1 MTGSSPHIRL
11 SITPMAPEDI
21 PAVVEIE
28 RNSNLEPWTAESF
41 REELGRP
48 RSVVLV
54 ARAAPS
60 RNPGEGT
67 EEDASPVVG
76 YVCFWCVADEVQIL
90 NIAVAPTHRRMGIGG
105 RLLHDSLQW
114 GRKNKARFAVLEV
127 RRSNT
132 AARMLYER
140 AGFRKV
146 GERPDYYGVV
156 KEPALLMELEM
167 IDERWE

>member
-1 MTGSSPHIRL
+1 MHL

-41 REELGRP
+41 LEELGRP

-67 EEDASPVVG
+67 EEGGACAVVG

-90 NIAVAPTHRRMGIGG
+90 NIAVAPAHRRMGIGR

-127 RRSNT
+127 RPSNT
-132 AARMLYER
+132 AAQMLYER
-140 AGFRKV
+140 AGFRIV
-146 GERPDYYGVV
+146 GKRPDYYGVV

-167 IDERWE
+167 IDEQWE